1 MGKFLYLD
9 LRRKGIELSDG
20 LLITLTVQ
28 EDGSS
33 SYGKTLG
40 TLSCPAKL
48 LENYRQW
55 REIYVRQDIALRGRF
70 AGVAPCLTEG
80 VEDIQKVSQTLVQN
94 LNEWLDTSDRG
105 FLPVRD
111 KLIALA
117 HSASQEEDVRLV
129 IQSEVEE
136 LYRLPWHLWRPF
148 ENACG
153 LEIAVSPINSDF
165 GKTQLNAPQRK
176 KIRILAVLGSKQGI
190 KLRDRS
196 ILKKIPQDQAEVV
209 YLVQPTAR
217 SLYRA
222 LRDKRGWDLFFF
234 AGHSATHGEKGVIH
248 INKSEKLTISDLR
261 NALRFCV
268 EKGLRLAIFN
278 SCDGLGLAWDLA
290 ELNIPHCICMKEPI
304 PDGVAYQFFEYF
316 LESFVGIGKKSSSL
330 YRAVQHARDTLQ
342 DCELEYPCASWLPVV
357 CQNPAEPPLSW
368 QKLKNLSV
376 LQGEVNSTLQTVAP
390 SPGWWFED
398 LRPLNFSA
406 FLTDKGRYFVGRE
419 WVFEEIEK
427 RWDQG
432 EQAILLTGDPGA
444 GKSAIIAELIRRNP
458 GGGILAYH
466 CCQSDVEQSLRPGR
480 FVRSLAAQIASQ
492 MKTYAECLLDPSVK
506 EALRESNCETDPANA
521 LESGVIN
528 PLLSLSP
535 PGQKKHI
542 IIDGLDESL
551 RARGSKSIVHVLSSR
566 LHRFPPWLHIITT
579 ARREPEILLRMS
591 RVGTSEIA
599 SDDRRNIADI
609 DQYLDSRI
617 AEPRLSQALKLSDK
631 SVVEVKQR
639 LLQKGEGNF
648 LYVQQALEA
657 IERKLYS
664 FDSLEELPPGLSGMY
679 LNFFEQNFPSVESF
693 EPLQR
698 LLETMV
704 AAQEPLQIEQLALA
718 AGLSL
723 DEVLYQN
730 LNKLSVYLPSRK
742 DQSGQDRYAFYH
754 PSLADWLVSPSAR
767 GTPYYISELRGHQ
780 HLAEACLTIWEKEP
794 YAPIWKNYVEQ
805 YAPLHLLLADY
816 SDRFISVL
824 LKFPKRVK
832 TATVDA
838 IGKVIFDKQGNIDA
852 KVDKFLR
859 ALAGQQDWT
868 ATNTLMSI
876 AYNLLDHSQGHA
888 CQKVIEMLPNE
899 HPHVEKIK
907 LALKLRACFLGV
919 RTEQV
924 IKLSKQLLS
933 QPSLPQD
940 LKALTQFHLAEGLRV
955 SGRFL
960 LAMNTYKEA
969 VEILCP
975 EADYMSWMQANCTLG
990 ELEYEYGRLDDAH
1003 TRLAVLLEKAEA
1015 RKSVIFCA
1023 ILRRLNGKL
1032 CQIVGDYASAKENFE
1047 ESLSLF
1053 RKAKRPIGICEA
1065 LNSLAQSEI
1074 YLEPDRAK
1082 ELLKQSRVLAEKCE
1096 AHLEIGKSFWIE
1108 AELQF
1113 HSQEYVET
1121 LRLTLEAERK
1131 LSSVSYEAGIAKV
1144 RTLMAQ
1150 AYLRLD
1156 VHAKAAESALVAH
1169 QFLIKEQIYPSYRL
1183 QAYHALMEA
1192 ALPMGEKNFYQ
1203 GLDSPTQIPFIENY
1217 PNMRMLLN
1225 LYRKGG
1231 IVGC

>member
-9 LRRKGIELSDG
+9 LRKRGIELSDG
-20 LLITLTVQ
+20 LLIALTAQ

-33 SYGKTLG
+33 GYGKTLG

-55 REIYVRQDIALRGRF
+55 REIYVKQDIALRGRF
-70 AGVAPCLTEG
+70 AGVEPCLTER
-80 VEDIQKVSQTLVQN
+80 VEDIQKVSQTLVQS

-165 GKTQLNAPQRK
+165 AKTQFNAPQRK

-190 KLRDRS
+190 KLRDKT

-234 AGHSATHGEKGVIH
+234 AGHSATYGEKGVIH

-304 PDGVAYQFFEYF
+304 PDGVAYQFFEHF

-330 YRAVQHARDTLQ
+330 YGAIRQARDSLQ
-342 DCELEYPCASWLPVV
+342 DYELEYPCASWLPVV
-357 CQNPAEPPLSW
+357 CQNPVEPPLSW

-376 LQGEVNSTLQTVAP
+376 LQEEANSTLQTIAP
-390 SPGWWFED
+390 SPSWWLED
-398 LRPLNFSA
+398 SRPLNFSA
-406 FLTDKGRYFVGRE
+406 FLTDKGQYFVGRE

-427 RWDQG
+427 RCEQG

-466 CCQSDVEQSLRPGR
+466 CCQSDVEESLRPGR

-492 MKTYAECLLDPSVK
+492 MKTYAECLLDPLVK
-506 EALRESNCETDPANA
+506 EALRESICETDPANA
-521 LESGVIN
+521 LESGIIT

-535 PGQKKHI
+535 PAQKKYI

-566 LHRFPPWLHIITT
+566 LHRFPPWLHIITS

-591 RVGTSEIA
+591 RVGISEIA
-599 SDDRRNIADI
+599 ADDHRNLADI

-631 SVVEVKQR
+631 NAVEVRQR

-698 LLETMV
+698 LLEIMV

-723 DEVLYQN
+723 DEVLYQI
-730 LNKLSVYLPSRK
+730 LNKLSVYLSSRK
-742 DQSGQDRYAFYH
+742 DPSGQERYAFYH
-754 PSLADWLVSPSAR
+754 KSLADWLVSPSAR

-780 HLAEACLTIWEKEP
+780 HLAEACLAIWEKNL
-794 YAPIWKNYVEQ
+794 YAPLWRNYVEQ
-805 YAPLHLLLADY
+805 HTPLHLLLADY
-816 SDRFISVL
+816 SDRFIPIL
-824 LKFPKRVK
+824 LKFPKRIK
-832 TATVDA
+832 TATVDT
-838 IGKVIFDKQGNIDA
+838 ISKVILDKQGNIDA

-859 ALAGQQDWT
+859 ALAGRQDWT

-876 AYNLLDHSQGHA
+876 AYNLLDCSQDHA
-888 CQKVIEMLPNE
+888 YQKIIEILPNK
-899 HPHVEKIK
+899 HPHAEKIK
-907 LALKLRACFLGV
+907 LALKLRACFLES

-924 IKLSKQLLS
+924 IKLSGQLLN

-940 LKALTQFHLAEGLRV
+940 LKASTQFHLAEGLRV
-955 SGRFL
+955 SGRFSQ
-960 LAMNTYKEA
+960 AMNTYKEA
-969 VEILCP
+969 VAILCP
-975 EADYMSWMQANCTLG
+975 QADFMSWMQANCALG
-990 ELEYEYGRLDDAH
+990 DLEYVYGRLDNAH
-1003 TRLAVLLEKAEA
+1003 SRLALLLEKAEA
-1015 RKSVIFCA
+1015 RRSVIYCA
-1023 ILRRLNGKL
+1023 ALRRLRGHL

-1053 RKAKRPIGICEA
+1053 RKARRPINICET

-1082 ELLKQSRVLAEKCE
+1082 ELLKQSRALAEKHE
-1096 AHLEIGKSFWIE
+1096 VNLEIGKSLWIE

-1121 LRLTLEAERK
+1121 VKLTLEAERK

-1156 VHAKAAESALVAH
+1156 VYAKAAESALAAH

-1192 ALPMGEKNFYQ
+1192 ALPMGERKFYQ

-1217 PNMRMLLN
+1217 PNMRMLLD

-1231 IVGC
+1231 PIRG

>member
-33 SYGKTLG
+33 GYGKTLG
-40 TLSCPAKL
+40 TLSCPPKL

-55 REIYVRQDIALRGRF
+55 REIYVKQDIALRGRF
-70 AGVAPCLTEG
+70 AGVEPCFTER
-80 VEDIQKVSQTLVQN
+80 VEDIQKVSQTLVQS

-165 GKTQLNAPQRK
+165 AKTQRNAPQRK

-190 KLRDRS
+190 KLRDKA

-234 AGHSATHGEKGVIH
+234 AGHSATYGEKGVIH

-304 PDGVAYQFFEYF
+304 PDGVAYQFFEHF

-330 YRAVQHARDTLQ
+330 YGAIRQARDSLQ
-342 DCELEYPCASWLPVV
+342 DYELEYPCASWLPVV
-357 CQNPAEPPLSW
+357 CQNPVEPPLSW

-376 LQGEVNSTLQTVAP
+376 LQGEANSTLQTIASSP
-390 SPGWWFED
+390 SWWLED

-406 FLTDKGRYFVGRE
+406 FLIDKGQYFVGRE

-427 RWDQG
+427 RCVQG

-466 CCQSDVEQSLRPGR
+466 CCQSDVEHSLRPGR
-480 FVRSLAAQIASQ
+480 FVRSLAAQIASR
-492 MKTYAECLLDPSVK
+492 METYAECLLDPLVK
-506 EALRESNCETDPANA
+506 EALSESNCETDPANA

-535 PGQKKHI
+535 PGQKKYI
-542 IIDGLDESL
+542 TIDGLDESL
-551 RARGSKSIVHVLSSR
+551 RAMGSKSIVHVLSSR
-566 LHRFPPWLHIITT
+566 LHRFPPWLHIIIS

-591 RVGTSEIA
+591 RVGISEIA
-599 SDDRRNIADI
+599 ADDHRNIADI

-631 SVVEVKQR
+631 NAVEVKQR
-639 LLQKGEGNF
+639 LLQKGKGNF

-698 LLETMV
+698 LLEIMV
-704 AAQEPLQIEQLALA
+704 AAQEPLRVEQLALA

-723 DEVLYQN
+723 DEVLYQI
-730 LNKLSVYLPSRK
+730 LNKLSVWLPLHK
-742 DQSGQDRYAFYH
+742 DQNGQDRYAFYH
-754 PSLADWLVSPSAR
+754 QSLADWLVSPSAR

-780 HLAEACLTIWEKEP
+780 HLAEACLTIWEKDL

-816 SDRFISVL
+816 SDRFIPVL
-824 LKFPKRVK
+824 LKSPKRIK
-832 TATVDA
+832 TATVDT
-838 IGKVIFDKQGNIDA
+838 ISKVILDKQGNIDA

-859 ALAGQQDWT
+859 ALAVQQDWI

-876 AYNLLDHSQGHA
+876 AYNLLDYSQGHA
-888 CQKVIEMLPNE
+888 CQKVIEKLPNA
-899 HPHVEKIK
+899 HPHVEIIKI
-907 LALKLRACFLGV
+907 ALELRASFLGS

-924 IKLSKQLLS
+924 IKLSQQLLR
-933 QPSLPQD
+933 QPRLPQD
-940 LKALTQFHLAEGLRV
+940 LKALAQFHLAEGLRV

-960 LAMNTYKEA
+960 QAMNAYKEA
-969 VEILCP
+969 VGILCP
-975 EADYMSWMQANCTLG
+975 QADFMSWMQANCALG
-990 ELEYEYGRLDDAH
+990 DLEYVYGRLDDAH
-1003 TRLAVLLEKAEA
+1003 ARLAILLEKAEA
-1015 RKSVIFCA
+1015 RRSVIFCA
-1023 ILRRLNGKL
+1023 ALRRLSGRL

-1053 RKAKRPIGICEA
+1053 RKARRPINIVES
-1065 LNSLAQSEI
+1065 LNSLAQAEI
-1074 YLEPDRAK
+1074 YLEPDRAR
-1082 ELLKQSRVLAEKCE
+1082 ELLKESRALAEKYE
-1096 AHLEIGKSFWIE
+1096 ANLEIGKSFWIE

-1113 HSQEYVET
+1113 HSGEYVET
-1121 LRLTLEAERK
+1121 LKLALEAERK
-1131 LSSVSYEAGIAKV
+1131 LSSVSYEAGVAKV

-1150 AYLRLD
+1150 ACLRLSD
-1156 VHAKAAESALVAH
+1156 YEKAIQSALAAH

-1192 ALPMGEKNFYQ
+1192 ALPMGERKFYQ
-1203 GLDSPTQIPFIENY
+1203 GLDSPTQIPFIDNY
-1217 PNMRMLLN
+1217 PNMRMLLD

-1231 IVGC
+1231 PIGG